1 MKILIYGPESRYA
14 LYTPDF
20 VKELPAETVFCSDR
34 QSVLQAAQDNPD
46 TEVIFAD
53 AITPVTREVM
63 EALPRLKMIH
73 SEGVAFNAIDTQ
85 AARERG
91 IFVCNNKG
99 CNAQSVAEHAVML
112 MLMALRCGITGHA
125 AVRAGRQISF
135 KEQVMGSGAPDLGEQ
150 AVGLVGLGDIGQA
163 TARLLRPFGCRLY
176 YYTAHRR
183 PAQQEEELGVAYL
196 PLEELVAAC
205 DILSLHCAVNE
216 QTTHMVNAELLSHIK
231 PGAILVNTARGQL
244 VDNLAVRKALI
255 EGRLGGI
262 AMDTLDP
269 EPTPAD
275 HPLVDL
281 PPEVRDRAVYSPHLG
296 GITGGAFRRAHRNM
310 WNSVRLL
317 LEGERPN
324 FIVNG
329 L

>member
-1 MKILIYGPESRYA
+1 MKILVFGPQARYA

-20 VKELPAETVFCSDR
+20 VKHLPVELVFCSAH
-34 QSVLQAAQDNPD
+34 QSTLQAAQEHPD
-46 TEVIFAD
+46 TQVIFAD
-53 AITPVTREVM
+53 AITPVGQEVM
-63 EALPRLKMIH
+63 DALPQLRMIH
-73 SEGVAFNAIDTQ
+73 SEGVAVNAIDVDT
-85 AARERG
+85 AREKG

-99 CNAQSVAEHAVML
+99 CNARSVAEHTVML

-125 AVRAGRQISF
+125 AVQAGEQIQF
-135 KEQVMGSGAPDLGEQ
+135 KEQFMISSAPELGEQ
-150 AVGLVGLGDIGQA
+150 AVGIIGLGDIGQA
-163 TARLLRPFGCRLY
+163 TAQLLRTFGCQLY

-183 PAQQEEELGVAYL
+183 PPQMEEALGITYL
-196 PLEELVAAC
+196 PLEELVTRC
-205 DILSLHCAVNE
+205 DILSLHCAVNK
-216 QTTHMVNAELLSHIK
+216 QTTHMVNQAFLSHIK
-231 PGAILVNTARGQL
+231 PGALLVNTARGQL
-244 VDNLAVRKALI
+244 VDNLAVRQALI

-281 PPEVRDRAVYSPHLG
+281 PAEVALRAVYSPHLG
-296 GITGGAFRRAHRNM
+296 GITGGVFRRAHRNM
-310 WNSVRLL
+310 WTSVQLL
-317 LEGERPN
+317 LEGKRPN